1 MKSDSGRLNFS
12 YVVCSVQDLT
22 VKAQIIS
29 KEVKDA
35 QTISV
40 KKKKCNK
47 GDSFGVFI
55 YEKADWLTTSCS
67 LPFWL

>member
-40 KKKKCNK
+40 KKKNAIRGIVLEFLFMRK
-47 GDSFGVFI
+47 
-55 YEKADWLTTSCS
+55 LTG
-67 LPFWL
+67 